1 MYSLK
6 NIPECYMRPVSP
18 RPLRCF
24 IALAIMLAGSVILMR
39 IFGRHIESQSFWLI
53 ALGVPAALWSVVVG
67 GRVTIWML
75 KDMKANGFDKC
86 REAWILSETRRA
98 RRALQILNV
107 SFTTG
112 HLAERQSDVANE
124 IFNNTRLIAAQPNW
138 VGTEGLRMSRIAANP
153 NDTPSSL
160 ITRLFE
166 QLIENLSLRL
176 TLCSDQTSLSVVFDI
191 SSTVPRNEVLRLWE
205 AAWAESEMPF
215 PIEYLGG
222 TGLGVVENWLNVHF
236 KESAMLVVVSLQVAP
251 ENADNSA
258 EAGVAL
264 LFGNR
269 LTQEVLPPLA
279 LLHRPDPSPAE
290 ELESGMRMAAYNVP
304 INDGIVKHLWL
315 SGLNDQQ
322 HAEVV
327 VHQKKSPAQA
337 VEGDAVINLDSAMGH
352 AGAAAPWLAIA
363 AATEIAQRTQS
374 PQMIICGDI
383 TQDVLWSTLVT
394 PTASRKE
401 MDS

>member
-1 MYSLK
+1 
-6 NIPECYMRPVSP
+6 
-18 RPLRCF
+18 
-24 IALAIMLAGSVILMR
+24 MR

>member
-1 MYSLK
+1 
-6 NIPECYMRPVSP
+6 MRPVSP
-18 RPLRCF
+18 RPLRWF
-24 IALAIMLAGSVILMR
+24 MTLAIMLAGNVILMK

-86 REAWILSETRRA
+86 REAWILSETRRT

-124 IFNNTRLIAAQPNW
+124 ILNNTGLIAAQPNW
-138 VGTEGLRMSRIAANP
+138 LGTEGLRMSRIAANP

-166 QLIENLSLRL
+166 RLIENLSLRL
-176 TLCSDQTSLSVVFDI
+176 ALCSDKTSLSVVLDI
-191 SSTVPRNEVLRLWE
+191 SSTVPRSEVLRLWE
-205 AAWAESEMPF
+205 AAWAGSEMPF

-236 KESAMLVVVSLQVAP
+236 KESAMLLVVSLQVAP
-251 ENADNSA
+251 VNADNSA
-258 EAGVAL
+258 EAGVTL

-269 LTQEVLPPLA
+269 LTQEMLPPLA
-279 LLHRPDPSPAE
+279 LLHRPESSPAE

-304 INDGIVKHLWL
+304 IKDGIVKHLWL

-337 VEGDAVINLDSAMGH
+337 VEGDSVINLDSAMGH

-363 AATEIAQRTQS
+363 AAAEIVQRTQS

-383 TQDVLWSTLVT
+383 TQDVLWSSLVT

-401 MDS
+401 RDS

>member
-1 MYSLK
+1 
-6 NIPECYMRPVSP
+6 
-18 RPLRCF
+18 
-24 IALAIMLAGSVILMR
+24 MLAGSVLLMR

-53 ALGVPAALWSVVVG
+53 ALGVPAALWSAVAG
-67 GRVTIWML
+67 GRLTIWML

-86 REAWILSETRRA
+86 REAWILSETRRT

-107 SFTTG
+107 AFTTG

-124 IFNNTRLIAAQPNW
+124 ILNNTGLIAAQPNW
-138 VGTEGLRMSRIAANP
+138 LGTEGLRMSRIAANP

-166 QLIENLSLRL
+166 RLIENLSLRL
-176 TLCSDQTSLSVVFDI
+176 ALCSDKTSLSVVLDI
-191 SSTVPRNEVLRLWE
+191 SSTVPCSEVLRLWE
-205 AAWAESEMPF
+205 EAWAESEMPF

-222 TGLGVVENWLNVHF
+222 AGPGVVDNWLNIHF
-236 KESAMLVVVSLQVAP
+236 KESAMLLVVALQVAP
-251 ENADNSA
+251 VNADNSA
-258 EAGVAL
+258 EAGVTL

-269 LTQEVLPPLA
+269 LTQEILPPLA
-279 LLHRPDPSPAE
+279 LLHRPESSPAE

-304 INDGIVKHLWL
+304 IKDGIVKHLWL

-337 VEGDAVINLDSAMGH
+337 VEGDSVINLDSAMGH

-363 AATEIAQRTQS
+363 AAAEIVQRTQS

-383 TQDVLWSTLVT
+383 TQDVLWSSLVT

-401 MDS
+401 RDS

>member
-6 NIPECYMRPVSP
+6 NIPEYYIRPVSP
-18 RPLRCF
+18 SPLRWF
-24 IALAIMLAGSVILMR
+24 IALAIMVSGSVILMM

-53 ALGVPAALWSVVVG
+53 ALGVPATLWSAVVG
-67 GRVTIWML
+67 GRLTIWML

-98 RRALQILNV
+98 RRALQILDV
-107 SFTTG
+107 AFTTG

-124 IFNNTRLIAAQPNW
+124 LLNNTRLITAQSNW
-138 VGTEGLRMSRIAANP
+138 LGSKGMRMSRIAAHS

-166 QLIENLSLRL
+166 QLIEKLSLRL
-176 TLCSDQTSLSVVFDI
+176 TLCSDKTSLSVFFDI
-191 SSTVPRNEVLRLWE
+191 SSIVPRSEVLRLWE
-205 AAWAESEMPF
+205 KAWAESEMPF

-222 TGLGVVENWLNVHF
+222 AGPGVIDNWLNIHF
-236 KESAMLVVVSLQVAP
+236 KESAMLLVVALQVAP
-251 ENADNSA
+251 TNADNSA
-258 EAGVAL
+258 EAGVTL

-269 LTQEVLPPLA
+269 LTQETLPPLA
-279 LLHRPDPSPAE
+279 LLHRPDPSSVDG
-290 ELESGMRMAAYNVP
+290 LESGMRMAAYNVP
-304 INDGIVKHLWL
+304 IKDGIVRHLWL

-322 HAEVV
+322 HAQVV

-337 VEGDAVINLDSAMGH
+337 VEGDSVINLDSAMGH

-383 TQDVLWSTLVT
+383 TQDVLWSMFVT
-394 PTASRKE
+394 PMASRKE
-401 MDS
+401 MDT